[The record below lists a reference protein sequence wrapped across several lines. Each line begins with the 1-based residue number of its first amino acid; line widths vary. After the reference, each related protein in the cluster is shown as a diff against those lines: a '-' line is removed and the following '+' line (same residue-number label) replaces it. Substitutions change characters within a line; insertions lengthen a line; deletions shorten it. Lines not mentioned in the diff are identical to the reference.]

1 LYWYFLTVTTKAYF
15 KQASLKLL
23 AAFFVFGY
31 KRTIQTLMSI
41 FSYKQRNNIILAS
54 IVILGCFLV
63 YALSGLFSSI
73 LGAIVLFTI
82 FRPLYLHLVDKKRWN
97 KTLVAVI
104 IILTSLFVIVIPLM
118 SLCILVVNKIAGINK
133 GTFNLQEWI
142 SRIDDYAGYNFNQP
156 HLAENILQK
165 LAAYATDLFPSIL
178 GSTVS
183 IFITLLVMYFLLY
196 FMFVQIVEFEAALL
210 KYAPFR
216 EQHALKFAVALRN
229 ATYSN
234 VLGQGIIALT
244 QGILLANGFWIF
256 GIPNPVFWGVIGLFI
271 SFLPVVGAPTLT
283 IPAGIIL
290 MAEGHTLKGILLL
303 AYGLLFIGNIDNVL
317 RMIINKRLANTHPI
331 ISIIGVFIGIPLFG
345 ILGLVFGP
353 LLLSYF
359 LLLLEIYETNRMA
372 ADRLE
377 RIRTGPDN

>member
-1 LYWYFLTVTTKAYF
+1 
-15 KQASLKLL
+15 
-23 AAFFVFGY
+23 
-31 KRTIQTLMSI
+31 MSI
-41 FSYKQRNNIILAS
+41 FNYKQRNNIILTA
-54 IVILGCFLV
+54 IIILGCFLV

-82 FRPLYLHLVDKKRWN
+82 FRPIYLILVEKKGWN
-97 KTLVAVI
+97 KTLVTVMIIFTSLIVI
-104 IILTSLFVIVIPLM
+104 ILPMM
-118 SLCILVVNKIAGINK
+118 SLSIMVVGKIGSINK
-133 GTFNLQEWI
+133 DSFNLQEWVTK
-142 SRIDDYAGYNFNQP
+142 IDDYAGYNFNQP
-156 HLAENILQK
+156 HLAENTLQK
-165 LAAYATDLFPSIL
+165 LGAYATELFPSIL
-178 GSTVS
+178 GSAAQ
-183 IFITLLVMYFLLY
+183 IIITLLVMYFLLY
-196 FMFVQIVEFEAALL
+196 FMFTQMREFETGLL

-216 EQHALKFAVALRN
+216 EQHAIKFAVALRN
-229 ATYSN
+229 STYSN

-244 QGILLANGFWIF
+244 QGTLLANGFWIF
-256 GIPNPVFWGVIGLFI
+256 GIPDPIFWGVIGTFI

-290 MAEGHTLKGILLL
+290 IAGGHSVKGILLM

-317 RMIINKRLANTHPI
+317 RMIINKRVGNTHPI

-359 LLLLEIYETNRMA
+359 LLLLEIYETNRLA

-377 RIRTGPDN
+377 RIRTGPDG